1 MTEAVRNLKHQM
13 ESLSQAERAEL
24 AYYLLT
30 SLELEEEGAEEA
42 WRVEINRRVD
52 EIKSGKVVGR
62 SAEEVFTELRERY
75 P

>member
-1 MTEAVRNLKHQM
+1 M

-30 SLELEEEGAEEA
+30 SLEPEEEGAEEA

-52 EIKSGKVVGR
+52 ETKSGKVVGR
-62 SAEEVFTELRERY
+62 SAEQVFTELRERY